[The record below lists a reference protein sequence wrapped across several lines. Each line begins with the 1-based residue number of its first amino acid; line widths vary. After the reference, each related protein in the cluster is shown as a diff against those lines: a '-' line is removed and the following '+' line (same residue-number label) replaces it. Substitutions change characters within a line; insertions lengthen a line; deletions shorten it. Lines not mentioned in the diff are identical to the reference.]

1 MSSLEKHHSKKKLIF
16 NGGNY
21 LLSPLNKKINSLNFF
36 NTNKKE
42 NNIQNING
50 KKAIANKINIAQLKK
65 KHTNSED
72 INNIIQINKT
82 YSLSRPKNKNKLKS
96 NKILP
101 TYTNINESNL
111 SSAKTN
117 HKYENN
123 TTCDDINMNNNAY
136 NLKKLYINK
145 KIKDIN
151 FSTKNDSFNNKR
163 NINNTYNY
171 LSNRQSY
178 EHIKTNPNNTSNDLN
193 IKLILPVNNNFGKKL
208 VNQNYDDI
216 IGTSSGLFKKN
227 ISSNFKL
234 NTPEDVIKNY
244 YNNQNIKFNKEE
256 QYIKES
262 FINQNTNNSKMKK
275 KQKSIERSISG
286 GDYLD
291 NNKNNKK
298 KCPEDLHFFY
308 INMIQ
313 KGKKME
319 KYIEGE

>member
-1 MSSLEKHHSKKKLIF
+1 
-16 NGGNY
+16 
-21 LLSPLNKKINSLNFF
+21 
-36 NTNKKE
+36 
-42 NNIQNING
+42 
-50 KKAIANKINIAQLKK
+50 
-65 KHTNSED
+65 
-72 INNIIQINKT
+72 
-82 YSLSRPKNKNKLKS
+82 
-96 NKILP
+96 
-101 TYTNINESNL
+101 
-111 SSAKTN
+111 
-117 HKYENN
+117 
-123 TTCDDINMNNNAY
+123 MNNNAY

-151 FSTKNDSFNNKR
+151 FSAKNDSFNNNKR

-244 YNNQNIKFNKEE
+244 YNNPNIKFNKEE